1 MNRVVTAGL
10 VCSFVS
16 LGATLSAHH
25 LIFDLLAHFRVQYIV
40 LIFGALCLSVGRRQY
55 WKGLA
60 LVFCL
65 SVHTFSVV
73 RSQLPLESV
82 ADAEGPT
89 VRVMSS
95 NLLASNTEYHEHV
108 RYIRD
113 IDPDVIVF
121 QEYTCAWAEALSSAL
136 SEYEHKVSLS
146 LESPFGIAL
155 FSKLPIDSS
164 NRAVSNNSHRPSIDS
179 VVSMASG
186 KLRIIGAHPPP
197 PLSQQLYEERNA
209 QLQALANVTKSA
221 DLPLVVLGDLN
232 ITPWSAHF
240 REFVE
245 IGRLR
250 DGRRGFGILPTWPA
264 GFMVLQIPIDHVIVN
279 DGVDVVQMSSSD
291 ELASDHRSIWAD
303 VRLQ

>member
-1 MNRVVTAGL
+1 MNRIVTAGL
-10 VCSFVS
+10 VCSLVS

-25 LIFDLLAHFRVQYIV
+25 LIFDLLAHFRIQYIV
-40 LIFGALCLSVGRRQY
+40 LIFGVLCLSLGRRQF

-65 SVHTFSVV
+65 SVHTFYVV
-73 RSQLPLESV
+73 RSQLPL
-82 ADAEGPT
+82 GPVVDT
-89 VRVMSS
+89 DSPSIRVMSS

-113 IDPDVIVF
+113 VDPDVIVF
-121 QEYTCAWAEALSSAL
+121 QEYTSAWAEALSSAL
-136 SEYEHKVSLS
+136 SEYEHKVSVS

-155 FSKLPIDSS
+155 FSKLPIIRS
-164 NRAVSNNSHRPSIDS
+164 NLDASNNTHRPGIDS
-179 VVSMASG
+179 VVSTASG
-186 KLRIIGAHPPP
+186 TLRIIGAHPPP
-197 PLSQQLYEERNA
+197 PVSQQLYEERNA
-209 QLQALANVTKSA
+209 QLQALANVTNSE

-264 GFMVLQIPIDHVIVN
+264 GFLVLQIPIDHVIVN
-279 DGVDVVQMSSSD
+279 DGVVVLDMGSSD
-291 ELASDHRSIWAD
+291 KLASDHRSIWAD
-303 VRLQ
+303 VGLQ